1 MLSSLSLTGKL
12 RFKKPAI
19 PDSWSDIRDAYDFSK
34 QCLQSYYAPAGGST
48 KDFSEDCL
56 YLNIFSPNTK
66 AISAA
71 SKTPV
76 MVWIHGGGYTTGSAS
91 LAQYNGSL
99 LSQKGVIVVTI
110 NYRLDMFGFMTTGDD
125 VMPGNYGMMDQ
136 LAALKWVRS

>member
-1 MLSSLSLTGKL
+1 MFPLPGKL
-12 RFKKPAI
+12 RFKKPEI
-19 PDSWSDIRDAYDFSK
+19 PDSWDGIRPAKTFSKKCVQQYDFNPF
-34 QCLQSYYAPAGGST
+34 ATST
-48 KDFSEDCL
+48 LFSEDCL

-66 AISAA
+66 AISAS